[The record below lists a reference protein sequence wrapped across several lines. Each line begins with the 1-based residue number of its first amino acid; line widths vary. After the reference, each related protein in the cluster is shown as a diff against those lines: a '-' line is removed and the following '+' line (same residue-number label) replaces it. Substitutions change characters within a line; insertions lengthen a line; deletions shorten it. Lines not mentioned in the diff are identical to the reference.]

1 MDGDRKGAMGR
12 FVRNVRLLAL
22 SAALTVLAAG
32 CGDGLIRDGGA
43 GPAQDRT
50 NGEPAV
56 TLRFWHTFSD
66 QETVVFENEVVPLF
80 EKDHP
85 NIRIQAEFMPY
96 TDQLKTTLTASVGT
110 SDAPDL
116 MRMDIVWVPEFA
128 KLGIL
133 EPVDQL
139 DGFDDVTQS
148 VFPATLVTNL
158 YKGRYYGVPMN
169 TNTKVAIYHRA
180 LLEKAGLKDAPANME
195 QLVSAVRRLRAEG
208 EEVYG
213 IAAKCCSAWDILP
226 YFWTL
231 GGQFTSPDDGRASG
245 YLDSPE
251 SVAAIEKI
259 RAWAD
264 EGIIGPSLLGESP
277 DPWGGLEDGKYL
289 MIDDGPWYFTL
300 NTNFV
305 ETRIDVLKD
314 TLPAPLPADIGGRR
328 SVVGGENLVLIK
340 GSRHPEEA
348 WAFMRFMM
356 TEEPQRLM
364 AATGLIPTNS
374 KAAASLDPANPPY
387 LRAYLEQIN
396 QSLPRPPVP
405 NWSRIEK
412 VFSRYVEKIMR
423 REMETESALKEAA
436 REIDALLRED

>member
-1 MDGDRKGAMGR
+1 MDEGRKGATGR
-12 FVRNVRLLAL
+12 LVRMCAMAVILAVWT
-22 SAALTVLAAG
+22 SA
-32 CGDGLIRDGGA
+32 CGDGLIRDDGA
-43 GPAQDRT
+43 GPARERA

-66 QETVVFENEVVPLF
+66 QETLVFENEVVPLF
-80 EKDHP
+80 EQDHP

-96 TDQLKTTLTASVGT
+96 TDQLKTTLAASVGT

-139 DGFDDVTQS
+139 EGFDDVTQS
-148 VFPATLVTNL
+148 VFPATLVTNQ
-158 YKGRYYGVPMN
+158 YEGRYYGVPMN
-169 TNTKVAIYHRA
+169 TNTKVAIYHRG

-195 QLVSAVRRLRAEG
+195 QLVAAVRRLRAEG
-208 EEVYG
+208 EAVYG
-213 IAAKCCSAWDILP
+213 IGAKCCSAWDLLP

-231 GGQFTSPDDGRASG
+231 GGQLTSPDHRQASG
-245 YLDSPE
+245 FLDSPE
-251 SVAAIEKI
+251 SVDAIEKI
-259 RAWAD
+259 RAWAE

-277 DPWGGLEDGKYL
+277 DPWGGLENGKYL

-300 NTNFV
+300 NSNFV

-348 WAFMRFMM
+348 WTFMRFMM

-364 AATGLIPTNS
+364 AKTGLIPTNS

-405 NWSRIEK
+405 NWGRIEK

-423 REMETESALKEAA
+423 REVETQAALKEAA
-436 REIDALLRED
+436 REIDALLREN

>member
-1 MDGDRKGAMGR
+1 MDLGR
-12 FVRNVRLLAL
+12 RGVTGRGLRMLLL
-22 SAALTVLAAG
+22 CAALAVLMSA

-43 GPAQDRT
+43 DTASDRT
-50 NGEPAV
+50 SGEPVV

-66 QETVVFENEVVPLF
+66 QETVVFENEVIPLF
-80 EKDHP
+80 EKEHP
-85 NIRIQAEFMPY
+85 NIRIQPEFMPY
-96 TDQLKTTLTASVGT
+96 TDQLKTTLAASVGT

-133 EPVDQL
+133 EPVDTL
-139 DGFDDVTQS
+139 EGFDDITQS

-158 YKGRYYGVPMN
+158 YDGRYYGVPMN
-169 TNTKVAIYHRA
+169 TNTKAAIYHRG

-195 QLVSAVRRLRAEG
+195 QLVSAVRRLRAGG
-208 EEVYG
+208 EEGYG

-231 GGQFTSPDDGRASG
+231 GGQLTSPDHARASG

-251 SVAAIEKI
+251 SLAAIEKI

-289 MIDDGPWYFTL
+289 MIDDGPWYYTL
-300 NTNFV
+300 NAHFT

-314 TLPAPLPADIGGRR
+314 TLTAPLPADIGGRR

-348 WAFMRFMM
+348 WTFMRFMM
-356 TEEPQRLM
+356 TEEPQRIM
-364 AATGLIPTNS
+364 ATTGLIPTNS

-387 LRAYLEQIN
+387 LRAYLEQFN
-396 QSLPRPPVP
+396 QSLPRPPVS

-412 VFSRYVEKIMR
+412 VFSRHVEKIMR
-423 REMETESALKEAA
+423 REVGTEAGLREAA
-436 REIDALLRED
+436 REIDALLAED